1 MGRNKTSGVG
11 LPGTEIVNPG
21 GLSDDVVRAH
31 VRIFR
36 EANAAIR
43 DLQSAMEGYIAGS
56 DASRAAREAAVDAGN
71 WRERDR
77 ILTERQKERDKV
89 TTLLLKAQSVIARD
103 FAFSIENNSPIPEKR
118 REVYR
123 QVLEFARDYKITTGD

>member
-1 MGRNKTSGVG
+1 
-11 LPGTEIVNPG
+11 
-21 GLSDDVVRAH
+21 
-31 VRIFR
+31 
-36 EANAAIR
+36 
-43 DLQSAMEGYIAGS
+43 MEGYIAGS